1 MNLTNEISF
10 DEMPTQGQEAKIN
23 YNGYLAQ
30 NGAQDVTLI
39 YGYNS
44 DWRDTD
50 AILMNKVGNGYETV
64 LKIKPYDELNFCFR
78 DEKFNWDNNY
88 GNNFSA
94 QIQKAEARVQEQ
106 SIAEELAQDAE
117 VNLDANIELADVAKI
132 EQEISELF
140 DRLFKADVKEEV
152 NVQTAATI
160 DVDSIVT
167 PAFEPDAKED
177 AKAQEFNLDELIDE
191 ILTPILSQPA
201 PVYVPVDEVRIND
214 VKNITELE
222 SVNDF
227 VEVILNNEY
236 SQNAIEEAAA
246 DNTIG
251 LELDDYDNLIS
262 NLIENTELFE
272 NSDIQADIVEAI
284 VNNEEAEEVNAN
296 VQEAETVEEVEV
308 KPAKI
313 AKKDFTVIEDDLED
327 ELAEEPSLL
336 ESEVEDA
343 RNERVSA
350 NQSLVVTDE
359 EDDLVA
365 PRKLSSAYMFF
376 KKIRLAI
383 AKVWYNLFKSGNTQ
397 EN

>member
-23 YNGYLAQ
+23 YNGYLAK

-50 AILMNKVGNGYETV
+50 AVLMNKVGNGYETV

-201 PVYVPVDEVRIND
+201 PVYVPVDDVRIND
-214 VKNITELE
+214 VKNITELD

-227 VEVILNNEY
+227 VEAILNNEY

-284 VNNEEAEEVNAN
+284 VNNEAAEEVKAN
-296 VQEAETVEEVEV
+296 VQEAETIEEVEV

-313 AKKDFTVIEDDLED
+313 AKKDFTVVEEDIEN
-327 ELAEEPSLL
+327 ELDEEPSLL

-365 PRKLSSAYMFF
+365 PRKLSSVYMFF

-383 AKVWYNLFKSGNTQ
+383 AKAWYNLFKSGNTQ